1 MRQGQNLSFKGK
13 DAEERLRE
21 VKLLAQAHR
30 GQRSFY
36 TPPNYLPDPSSANEP
51 EKFPGPFLLKWK
63 SRLGV
68 SPTDL

>member
-30 GQRSFY
+30 GQRS
-36 TPPNYLPDPSSANEP
+36 YLPGPSSANEP

-68 SPTDL
+68 FLTDL